1 MALIKCPECH
11 QEVSDKAKTCPH
23 CGNPM
28 KKVSLPDLSNLKKK
42 PSKNFIIV
50 GLVIAAVIV
59 AVFGFTLLSNRDPYD
74 RLAKRVEEIQKD
86 PALADADQIQ
96 SDIELMTQVIHQW
109 SEESSG
115 IVNDIIMVW
124 EDADRINAN
133 AEPANKSFTDEY
145 INGATNEN
153 EAISKFKNSEKFKRY
168 KEKSDKIDSNLTII
182 NQYKNDSVSQ
192 GNYIPE
198 DLINLSDSASWYY
211 VETGHLYNLA
221 TKDLGSTTP
230 YSSYTPKFSKT
241 DGTRDLYPDFLAKNK
256 NRINLADYCAMVD
269 FTEGNINYSYDKVN
283 ERMDIVDKQK
293 Q

>member
-59 AVFGFTLLSNRDPYD
+59 AVFGFTLLRNRDPYD

-96 SDIELMTQVIHQW
+96 SDIELMNEVSRKWGDESNKVID
-109 SEESSG
+109 
-115 IVNDIIMVW
+115 NIISIW
-124 EDADRINAN
+124 EDANRENAG
-133 AEPANKSFTDEY
+133 AESKNKAF
-145 INGATNEN
+145 TNEYVKGGLN
-153 EAISKFKNSEKFKRY
+153 SYVPIQRYMNSEDY
-168 KEKSDKIDSNLTII
+168 NNYQSTSETIDSNMTVL

-192 GNYIPE
+192 SNYVSQ
-198 DLINLSDSASWYY
+198 DLVDRSD
-211 VETGHLYNLA
+211 
-221 TKDLGSTTP
+221 
-230 YSSYTPKFSKT
+230 YSSWFFVASEQLYKIASKEVGTNIAYANYTPNYST
-241 DGTRDLYPDFLAKNK
+241 ENGTTYLYPEFIAEDRNNIELD
-256 NRINLADYCAMVD
+256 DYCATANSIRD
-269 FTEGNINYSYDKVN
+269 RWKYFDKTAN
-283 ERMDIVDKQK
+283 E
-293 Q
+293 